1 MEECIFLD
9 DNLTNILAAS
19 QVGWVV
25 CWLVPHRKQETVARK
40 SQVNMLKLKL
50 SGYTTLKRFC
60 QRYLYTRMIRNY
72 YCLLIR
78 MGGVITERLRA
89 RVRLEDWQSM
99 SSLLDIFGVRLPLKA
114 FAGNPS
120 LCIDEKV

>member
-1 MEECIFLD
+1 MQHLKSD
-9 DNLTNILAAS
+9 GAVS
-19 QVGWVV
+19 
-25 CWLVPHRKQETVARK
+25 WLVPQEETVARGL
-40 SQVNMLKLKL
+40 QVSMLRSKLTR
-50 SGYTTLKRFC
+50 YTTWKRFC
-60 QRYLYTRMIRNY
+60 QKYLSPRMIRNY

-99 SSLLDIFGVRLPLKA
+99 SSLLDIFGVRLLLKA